1 MKRVLVT
8 GGAGFLGSHL
18 CERLLRDGNAVICLD
33 NLFTSSKD
41 NIRHLLDHPGFT
53 FVAHDIEEPFH
64 AEVDEIYNLAC
75 PASPTHYQ
83 ADPVKTGRT
92 NVLGALNMLELAK
105 AQNARIL
112 QASTSE
118 VYGNPLVHP
127 QPESYFGNVNPNG
140 IRSCYDEGKRMA
152 ETFFFDYHRSRGV
165 EVKVVRIFNTYGPR
179 MALNDG
185 RVISNFIVQAL
196 RNEDITVYGDGSQ
209 TRSFQYVDDLIEGFV
224 RMMASRPGF
233 TGPVNLGNPAE
244 YTILELASKVIEMTG
259 SHSRIV
265 HLPLPQDDPLVRMP
279 VIDRAKQEL
288 GWAPRVDLETGL
300 AKTIAYFEQL
310 LAQKK

>member
-1 MKRVLVT
+1 
-8 GGAGFLGSHL
+8 
-18 CERLLRDGNAVICLD
+18 
-33 NLFTSSKD
+33 
-41 NIRHLLDHPGFT
+41 
-53 FVAHDIEEPFH
+53 
-64 AEVDEIYNLAC
+64 
-75 PASPTHYQ
+75 
-83 ADPVKTGRT
+83 
-92 NVLGALNMLELAK
+92 
-105 AQNARIL
+105 
-112 QASTSE
+112 
-118 VYGNPLVHP
+118 
-127 QPESYFGNVNPNG
+127 
-140 IRSCYDEGKRMA
+140 MA